1 MTASEQAQVWER
13 LMGLGILS
21 PVDVMLERDP
31 DLTRDEAKAR
41 LLMVRDE
48 LKEFGSNFAALA

>member
-1 MTASEQAQVWER
+1 
-13 LMGLGILS
+13 
-21 PVDVMLERDP
+21 MLERDP